1 MKRFNPVKHLYTN
14 EVYMR
19 ESDEGLYVLFQGA
32 SDLELVLRQRI
43 ERQQTTI
50 HMLENKNDKLEA
62 FVRWIAND
70 YVESSHDKVRLQR
83 DDYIKRAKQLLN
95 EL

>member
-32 SDLELVLRQRI
+32 SDLELVLRSRI
-43 ERQQTTI
+43 EE
-50 HMLENKNDKLEA
+50 LEE
-62 FVRWIAND
+62 WIAAIADDHQMPKWIQQSANSILAQG
-70 YVESSHDKVRLQR
+70 VE
-83 DDYIKRAKQLLN
+83 
-95 EL
+95 